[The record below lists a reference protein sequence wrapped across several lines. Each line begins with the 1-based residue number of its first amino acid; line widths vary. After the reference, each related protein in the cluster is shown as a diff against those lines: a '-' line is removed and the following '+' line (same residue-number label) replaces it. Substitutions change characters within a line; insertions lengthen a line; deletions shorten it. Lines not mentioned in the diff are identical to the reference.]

1 MPDLF
6 CPTLVVFFPWFYL
19 GARDCTVVEEAL
31 YLHICQHRHMCTHTG
46 VSGIYSNL
54 SRLWNAVL
62 ECQAQP
68 IAWFLPICI
77 TASLSHLPFSL
88 LSCVKSG
95 TTVWHITRHEL
106 AGYGVGEEIAEYFQE
121 NSRTKS
127 LCYTI
132 APPPQLQRNYTYVV
146 RSLKNA
152 EKAQKIIQS
161 FIIPLLDISSTDIF
175 GFSSSPFSMN
185 AFIFN
190 NMQVSLSIYYFMI
203 FVTYWSIMA
212 NFSQH

>member
-1 MPDLF
+1 MCLTCSARLWWRSFHDF
-6 CPTLVVFFPWFYL
+6 IWVLVTVPWW
-19 GARDCTVVEEAL
+19 RKRCTC
-31 YLHICQHRHMCTHTG
+31 IPCQHRHMYTHTG

-121 NSRTKS
+121 NGRTKS

-132 APPPQLQRNYTYVV
+132 APPPITKGLYICSEKLEKCRKSTKDNTVFHNPIARCIFSWYFWVL
-146 RSLKNA
+146 LK
-152 EKAQKIIQS
+152 S
-161 FIIPLLDISSTDIF
+161 FF
-175 GFSSSPFSMN
+175 YEC
-185 AFIFN
+185 
-190 NMQVSLSIYYFMI
+190 IYF
-203 FVTYWSIMA
+203 
-212 NFSQH
+212 